1 MQVHTDVD
9 VGGDLCCRPTCRGTK
24 CNGWYDPLP
33 NSMYSR
39 HLRVA
44 NHHCFEILDCH
55 SHCSL
60 FYSIYLIL
68 ARFFFFQRSLF
79 FRCEV
84 DALSYIC
91 FIQSFISMFN
101 MMLSNHNMCPKRKQR
116 SKNNKSTLTIYIFG
130 GGCMGGVMFSVFM
143 LVFVSFM
150 YGLLN
155 EMRRSLCAWY
165 A

>member
-1 MQVHTDVD
+1 MLVVIFVVD
-9 VGGDLCCRPTCRGTK
+9 LHAGVRNAMADMILCQTVCIADIWELLTIIVLKFWT
-24 CNGWYDPLP
+24 
-33 NSMYSR
+33 
-39 HLRVA
+39 VTA
-44 NHHCFEILDCH
+44 TVVF
-55 SHCSL
+55 
-60 FYSIYLIL
+60 FFSIYLIS
-68 ARFFFFQRSLF
+68 ARFFFLSEVTI

-150 YGLLN
+150 YGLPN